1 MVNFYFAMLEI
12 SGRMAQII
20 KKAEEAVPLDE
31 TLRKVRALR
40 GKSLRAV
47 EEATGI
53 SNAYLSQLERGDA
66 QRPAPDKLQA
76 LATFYSVPYEDL
88 LREAGY
94 LQRDEKAE
102 PPVSDQTSAVHA
114 ALMSTNLTPDE
125 EAAVVKYIQFLRFQS
140 SGKK

>member
-1 MVNFYFAMLEI
+1 
-12 SGRMAQII
+12 
-20 KKAEEAVPLDE
+20 VPLDKVLKE
-31 TLRKVRALR
+31 VRALR

-66 QRPAPDKLQA
+66 QRPAPDKLQT
-76 LATFYSVPYEDL
+76 LAAFYEVPYEDL

-94 LQRDEKAE
+94 LQRDETAE
-102 PPVSDQTSAVHA
+102 TVTPDQTSAVHA
-114 ALMSTNLTPDE
+114 ALMSANLTPDE
-125 EAAVVKYIQFLRFQS
+125 EAAVVKYIQFLRFQN